1 MNRNI
6 FDEIIEGDCGR
17 TEFDEWLLQYTENVW
32 KTSKKDDEINLIPL
46 RDWATSDEQVWDTFE
61 VGYET
66 ARNRVKTLLGIS
78 DE

>member
-6 FDEIIEGDCGR
+6 FGEICEGEMDKSD
-17 TEFDEWLLQYTENVW
+17 FDEWLIQYTEDVCNTVN
-32 KTSKKDDEINLIPL
+32 KTEEINLTSL
-46 RDWATSDEQVWDTFE
+46 KEWATSNEQVWDSFE

-66 ARNRVKTLLGIS
+66 ARNRVKSLLGIS

>member
-6 FDEIIEGDCGR
+6 FGEICEGEMDKSD
-17 TEFDEWLLQYTENVW
+17 FDEWLIQYTEDIW

-46 RDWATSDEQVWDTFE
+46 RDWATSNEQVWDSFE

-66 ARNRVKTLLGIS
+66 ARNRVKSLLGIS

>member
-6 FDEIIEGDCGR
+6 FSEICEGEMDKSD
-17 TEFDEWLLQYTENVW
+17 FDEWLIQYTEDIW

-46 RDWATSDEQVWDTFE
+46 KDWANSKEQVWDSFE

-66 ARNRVKTLLGIS
+66 ARNRVKSLLGIS